1 MSGRP
6 QEEASAAAAAS
17 SHQLLSISRDDASE
31 ECCEGSGVVRDAA
44 NYSGEYSPAPQRAN
58 AAETARM
65 LQIENAALIDGLRAL
80 NEQVKRLEADRDRL
94 LAEGLNLQA
103 PPGFGVPRFVNSLNQ
118 ACLQIQFSCWWLE
131 THV

>member
-1 MSGRP
+1 MSRSL
-6 QEEASAAAAAS
+6 QEEAPAAAAAS

-31 ECCEGSGVVRDAA
+31 ECCEGSGAIRDAA
-44 NYSGEYSPAPQRAN
+44 DHSVEYSPAPARAN

-103 PPGFGVPRFVNSLNQ
+103 PPGFGVPRFVNSPAQ
-118 ACLQIQFSCWWLE
+118 ACFEIQFSCW
-131 THV
+131 